1 MKKNNKKQSVLI
13 IADGEPPDDVCLHD
27 LVSKSDIIIAAD
39 GGSNICYQKHIN
51 PDFIIGDLDSIEKSV
66 FNHFKYCE
74 IIKISDQNSHDLEK
88 AFQFSRT
95 LKPDIIRVIAAFGK
109 RLDHSLANLILLQ
122 SHYKELPLEFY
133 DGYGCLSIISGKY
146 KLKHPVGT
154 LVSLFS
160 FLPVTGLSL
169 NGFQYSLH
177 NVDYPN
183 GFTGLSNIIQQKN
196 PTILLKGGSLFL
208 YILNGNI
215 KS

>member
-1 MKKNNKKQSVLI
+1 MKKNDKKQSVLI

-122 SHYKELPLEFY
+122 SHYKMWITRMDLP
-133 DGYGCLSIISGKY
+133 D
-146 KLKHPVGT
+146 
-154 LVSLFS
+154 
-160 FLPVTGLSL
+160 
-169 NGFQYSLH
+169 
-177 NVDYPN
+177 
-183 GFTGLSNIIQQKN
+183 
-196 PTILLKGGSLFL
+196 
-208 YILNGNI
+208 
-215 KS
+215 